1 MKGDSVARSR
11 FSTLPRLALVLFI
24 LGLGVAASLAG
35 PAAPAR
41 AQEPTPSDNE
51 VNAVAKQLYCP
62 VCENVPLDVC
72 PTQACAQ
79 WRQTIREKLAQGW
92 NEQQIKDYFVEQYG
106 ARVLA
111 APPARGLNLLV
122 YILPPLAFAAGA
134 YILYRALRSWQ
145 RAPASSAAPPPAV
158 QDEYTRRIE
167 EELHRRE

>member
-1 MKGDSVARSR
+1 MDDSMPHSR
-11 FSTLPRLALVLFI
+11 FSPLPRLALLFFI
-24 LGLGVAASLAG
+24 LGLGLAAAQAA

-41 AQEPTPSDNE
+41 AQQPTPSDNE

-79 WRQTIREKLAQGW
+79 WRQTIREKLTLGW
-92 NEQQIKDYFVEQYG
+92 SEQQIKDYFVEQYG
-106 ARVLA
+106 ERVLA

-122 YILPPLAFAAGA
+122 YILPPLAFVAGA
-134 YILYRALRSWQ
+134 YVLYRALRTW
-145 RAPASSAAPPPAV
+145 RRPAAPAVAPPPTV

-167 EELHRRE
+167 DELRRRE